1 MVSKDFKYPIEL
13 DHAMLKRYSSAQ
25 VGLLR
30 ALSDMAGERAGV
42 AYMQERVEERATE
55 LSEMKCRSLLTTD
68 YRSLIETVEN
78 DLADR
83 IIQLDKTT
91 YAIKVTEKLL
101 TDLLQ

>member
-13 DHAMLKRYSSAQ
+13 DHAMLKRYNSTQ
-25 VGLLR
+25 VELLR
-30 ALSDMAGERAGV
+30 VLSDMAGEKAGV
-42 AYMQERVEERATE
+42 AYMQERVKERAKE
-55 LSEMKCRSLLTTD
+55 LAKLEYRSFLATD

-83 IIQLDKTT
+83 MVQLDKTVH
-91 YAIKVTEKLL
+91 AVKVAENLL